1 MQPVLGGQ
9 LGTGMAWEITR
20 LWFAGTEVVGLIVSA
35 LATKPANRAEKID
48 AWTRSFM
55 M

>member
-1 MQPVLGGQ
+1 VQPVLGGQ

-20 LWFAGTEVVGLIVSA
+20 LWFADIEVVGLTVTA
-35 LATKPANRAEKID
+35 LATKPAKTTEKMD

-55 M
+55 I

>member
-20 LWFAGTEVVGLIVSA
+20 LWFADIEVVGLTVTA
-35 LATKPANRAEKID
+35 LATKPAKTTEKMD

-55 M
+55 I

>member
-1 MQPVLGGQ
+1 VQPVLGGQ
-9 LGTGMAWEITR
+9 LGTGIAWEITR
-20 LWFAGTEVVGLIVSA
+20 LWFAGMEVVGLVVSA
-35 LATKPANRAEKID
+35 LATKPAKTTEKID